1 MKNKRIKV
9 TILVVL
15 AVLFFS
21 GLVFASLGGRGR
33 GRGQDPGFG
42 RWTRGRGGMRA
53 QDTDFGRGT
62 RGGRGM
68 RAQGTDFGRGT
79 RGVHDRDTML
89 MRILHRLDL
98 TDEQT
103 EQIKAIHESN
113 KDKGEAVKKEIAE
126 ATKALHE
133 AVAEG
138 ADEATIRA
146 AGTKLGNAMSEGAV
160 LKVTTVTSIEKV
172 LTEGQLEKLK
182 ELQEKMKERI
192 GQLRERIEDPEFRNR
207 PRQQGAESWMGP
219 PQVSP
224 RRGRDPRAQGRGMRS
239 MGRTNFGPDPQA
251 LRDQGQGRG
260 QGRGWNTNRGRARGW
275 GWPEY

>member
-1 MKNKRIKV
+1 MRAQG
-9 TILVVL
+9 T
-15 AVLFFS
+15 
-21 GLVFASLGGRGR
+21 
-33 GRGQDPGFG
+33 GFG
-42 RWTRGRGGMRA
+42 RGMRGGQGMRA
-53 QDTDFGRGT
+53 QGTGFGRGM
-62 RGGRGM
+62 RGGQGMRAQGTGFGRGMRGGQGMRAQGTGFGRGMLGRRGM
-68 RAQGTDFGRGT
+68 RAQGPGFGRGT
-79 RGVHDRDTML
+79 LGVHDRDTML

-113 KDKGEAVKKEIAE
+113 KDKGEAAKKEIAE

-192 GQLRERIEDPEFRNR
+192 GQLRERIEDPEFRDR

-219 PQVSP
+219 PQVGP
-224 RRGRDPRAQGRGMRS
+224 R
-239 MGRTNFGPDPQA
+239 
-251 LRDQGQGRG
+251 QGRG